1 MLLHLTPLCCF
12 LMGMLLSNNKKLLV
26 NFKEDS
32 NYIPILKLIIIL
44 FICVATIFSIS
55 HDDIKESLK
64 SFSLFRFFKG
74 HY

>member
-55 HDDIKESLK
+55 HDDINESLK
-64 SFSLFRFFKG
+64 SFSLFKFFKG